1 MGADMVP
8 KYTTEPFEQVLQAHL
23 HYDDDEI
30 QSSFLDNDPLDIY
43 STTYTGTDVDSFE
56 PIYGH
61 FSSYNTL
68 IYDIEPTE
76 VSHDDH
82 FPLDSTSIFVCTQS
96 KDQPLHMAPIDG
108 KVKKTWYKNL
118 FESDP
123 TVNPDYAL
131 DAPTF
136 RTVQEI
142 YSFPPTIIQASYLG
156 PITPYTTPNPFLKLL
171 PDSLVLA
178 QTPSHFPLSILLDTG
193 CHKNLLNKTLY
204 DTHRSVFNAFTHIP
218 FYDKHTI
225 TVGNGEH
232 LTATT
237 AILLPLLIQGHTF
250 QFFTLVVEMSPQF
263 QFVLGIESLIQLE
276 STYHLA
282 MSTLSF
288 TDRTVPL
295 YPHKNIAL
303 PPKASAILHLT
314 GDIPC
319 SFTSGSAIIHI
330 FPLDVSLSYL
340 TVSTTFT
347 AQTTSFRLTNTSSQ
361 VHTFSTDR
369 PFAVL
374 DLRSIGYYSPTPASD
389 TVSLDTPSF
398 IYPTPFLSSLY
409 QPPQPS
415 LSQPPCRDT
424 KDPYPWLDLADPRR
438 FQTDRQILES
448 AIDLSQSSLTP
459 KQKIEFYDLLTEYS
473 DAFSLRDEIGLAP
486 DMQVTLE
493 LTDKSPFFIRP
504 FSVKEEMKAKIDRE
518 MNKLVILGILRKGL
532 SGYSSPA
539 MAISRKNS
547 DIPRIVADF
556 RHLNTRL
563 VQLNMTFPLV
573 KECIQTIGASQCEVM
588 SVIDLR
594 DAYHTLRLSPDSCQY
609 TGITP
614 YYGSDTY
621 LYQRLPMGLSV
632 SPAVWQTY
640 INKVLGKIPNRI
652 RYICIMDDCLV
663 HSKFADHFQDLR
675 QLFQSLR
682 DKGLKISPRKC
693 QFFRTSLIYMGFRF
707 LIHQG
712 KPSFTPM
719 KDKCDAIRN
728 LEPPKTVKDCRKF
741 CGMVNFLATFLKD
754 LQKHLIPIYNLT
766 KKGITFQWNSQCQK
780 AFDTIKLLLV
790 QPPIL
795 RMPTTQGLYRLMSD
809 TSILATGGTLYQKQ
823 QNAFYI
829 IGYNSKKLPAA
840 AARYSI
846 TELELFGLVI
856 NIHAFRQLL
865 DKVYFECFC
874 DHSAITH
881 ILTSKKRIATRRLEK
896 LIEHLLPFNFSV
908 YYLPGEKMHITDVLS
923 RLAGKDL
930 DPPDQVL
937 PISFMALRP
946 QRTRRPPQM
955 VMFTADKCKPSQL
968 PPGYKQTSLP
978 RKLPPI
984 RPTVLSP
991 SSQSSKF
998 PRKQATPGAPK
1009 PSTLPTSKQTL
1020 YPTPRHTAPPPSL
1033 PPFSPTITHHPPA
1046 IRSPQTILSPTTSSR
1061 KSLINPT
1068 LRIPQTLPPI
1078 DLPPPPQ
1085 ENMETFRPPDP
1096 SLYQKSLPILKE
1108 AKELDVF
1115 TRHIPKQEDIDRF
1128 LQVLKAKVTKTYDL
1142 PLNAQ
1147 ELLKAYPTSPAF
1159 KDIYNYITVNQVP
1172 STKRQQRMVQT
1183 NAENYIVANG
1193 LLFRLHKAVRQNS
1206 PTYQCLLVVPET
1218 FENVVFHMYHDSLLG
1233 AHLGPINTY
1242 YTIKDK
1248 YYIHNMFE
1256 KLNRYISACDDCQK
1270 QKAKKNK
1277 TRVFHPRIPLTYNPM
1292 AYLSADIKY
1301 MPKGIYGYEFLLVA
1315 VCEITGFVVAIPLVK
1330 HDAVSIAHALLDR
1343 IVLVFGPPK
1352 SLIVDEDRALSSK
1365 VMHYILDALK
1375 IQTKCISPY
1384 NHGSLKTERYIQT
1397 LNNLITRH
1405 LKDKGTEWPL
1415 YVTSTCYAM
1424 NTFVS
1429 TATGFSPYE
1438 LVFLKKPPD
1447 ILNLYFHP
1455 LDTIAK
1461 GYRDYC
1467 IKMRAKLENVS
1478 QFILELKTFQ
1488 QNQQAQ
1494 QSAQSDKVP
1503 DNLPEG
1509 RLVYLLAPSAAS
1521 LQTNTLKCRAD
1532 YVGPLVI
1539 NKMLDAT
1546 HYILNDLEGHVLCGV
1561 YHVNRLKK
1569 ASLRTPTGT
1578 VTMFSELRDSFH
1590 NATEEDP
1597 PKDPLPEIAPAAV
1610 FQSLYTLGAY
1620 GYTTRTLCD
1629 CPLPMCFCE

>member
-8 KYTTEPFEQVLQAHL
+8 KYTSEPFEQVLQAHL
-23 HYDDDEI
+23 LDDTDI
-30 QSSFLDNDPLDIY
+30 TSSFIDHDPLDIY
-43 STTYTGTDVDSFE
+43 SLSHIPQPTYDED

-61 FSSYNTL
+61 NSSFHTL
-68 IYDIEPTE
+68 LYDI
-76 VSHDDH
+76 SSIDDH
-82 FPLDSTSIFVCTQS
+82 PIPVSTFVCTQS
-96 KDQPLHMAPIDG
+96 KDQPLLMTPLQG
-108 KVKKTWYKNL
+108 KVKKTWYKHL
-118 FESDP
+118 FESDLH
-123 TVNPDYAL
+123 VDPDYAL
-131 DAPTF
+131 DTPTF
-136 RTVQEI
+136 HTVQEI
-142 YSFPPTIIQASYLG
+142 FSFPPTVIQASYLG
-156 PITPYTTPNPFLKLL
+156 TKNLHPFSGDSPFLSLSSQ
-171 PDSLVLA
+171 SLVIA
-178 QTPSHFPLSILLDTG
+178 QTPSNFSIPVLLDTG
-193 CHKNLLNKTLY
+193 CHKNLLNKALY
-204 DTHRSVFNAFTHIP
+204 DAHPVIFSRYTHIP
-218 FYDKHTI
+218 FHDKHAI
-225 TVGNGEH
+225 TVGNGDH
-232 LTATT
+232 IIATS
-237 AILLPLLIQGHTF
+237 AILLPLLIQEHIF
-250 QFFTLVVEMSPQF
+250 QFFTLIVEMDPQF
-263 QFVLGIESLIQLE
+263 HFILGIESLIQLE
-276 STYHLA
+276 STYTLA
-282 MSTLSF
+282 TTTLTF
-288 TDRTVPL
+288 PCRTVPL
-295 YPHKNIAL
+295 YPTTNISL
-303 PPKASAILHLT
+303 PPQASTVLHLS

-319 SFTSGSAIIHI
+319 TFTSGAAIIHI
-330 FPLDVSLSYL
+330 FPLDKHLSFL
-340 TVSTTFT
+340 TLSAIFT
-347 AQTTSFRLTNTSSQ
+347 AQTTSFRITNTSSTIR
-361 VHTFSTDR
+361 TFPYDT

-374 DLRSIGYYSPTPASD
+374 DLRSLGYYSPPSPID
-389 TVSLDTPSF
+389 TIVMGCRPLL
-398 IYPTPFLSSLY
+398 YPTPFMITNYTSDNITR
-409 QPPQPS
+409 PPSPLTQPS
-415 LSQPPCRDT
+415 SSDT
-424 KDPYPWLDLADPRR
+424 QDPYPWLDTADPRR

-448 AIDLSQSSLTP
+448 AIDLSQSSLTTTE
-459 KQKIEFYDLLTEYS
+459 KQQFYDLLEEFS

-493 LTDKSPFFIRP
+493 LKDTSPFFIRP
-504 FSVKEEMKAKIDRE
+504 FSVKEDMKTKIDRE
-518 MNKLVILGILRKGL
+518 MARLVTLGILRKGL

-539 MAISRKNS
+539 MAIPRKNS
-547 DIPRIVADF
+547 DIPRVVADF

-573 KECIQTIGASQCEVM
+573 KDCIQTIGASQCEVM

-594 DAYHTLRLSPDSCQY
+594 DAYHTLRLAPESRQY

-621 LYQRLPMGLSV
+621 LYYRLPMGLSV
-632 SPAVWQTY
+632 SPAIWQTY
-640 INKVLGKIPNRI
+640 INKILGKIPNRI

-663 HSKFADHFQDLR
+663 HSKNNTHFQDLR
-675 QLFQSLR
+675 ELFQSLR
-682 DKGLKISPRKC
+682 DNGLKISPRKC
-693 QFFRTSLIYMGFRF
+693 QFFRTSLVYMGFRF
-707 LIHQG
+707 LIHNG
-712 KPSFTPM
+712 RPSFTPM

-728 LEPPKTVKDCRKF
+728 LQPPKTVKDCRKF

-766 KKGITFQWNSQCQK
+766 KKTVPFVWNSQCQK
-780 AFDTIKLLLV
+780 AFDTIKLLLIK
-790 QPPIL
+790 PPIL
-795 RMPTTQGLYRLMSD
+795 RMPAPQGLFRLMSD
-809 TSILATGGTLYQKQ
+809 TSILATGGTLYQQQ

-829 IGYNSKKLPAA
+829 IGYNSKKLPSAA
-840 AARYSI
+840 SRYSI

-896 LIEHLLPFNFSV
+896 LIDHLLPFNFSV

-930 DPPDQVL
+930 DPPDQVI
-937 PISFMALRP
+937 PISFLGLRP
-946 QRTRRPPQM
+946 QRTRRPPQL
-955 VMFTADKCKPSQL
+955 VMYTADKCKPSQL
-968 PPGYKQTSLP
+968 PSGYVPSTTTRGPKAPLTTRSPAPLTN
-978 RKLPPI
+978 PI
-984 RPTVLSP
+984 
-991 SSQSSKF
+991 
-998 PRKQATPGAPK
+998 K
-1009 PSTLPTSKQTL
+1009 PSKTHRSKDDTHRLPSKTTV
-1020 YPTPRHTAPPPSL
+1020 PSRNNIPPAPRIPIPS
-1033 PPFSPTITHHPPA
+1033 IVHHPP
-1046 IRSPQTILSPTTSSR
+1046 IQTPPVISKPTTPTR
-1061 KSLINPT
+1061 KSLINT
-1068 LRIPQTLPPI
+1068 NLQVPQTLPPL

-1085 ENMETFRPPDP
+1085 ETLETFRPPDP
-1096 SLYQKSLPILKE
+1096 PLYHKPMPILRD
-1108 AKELDVF
+1108 ATELDVF

-1128 LQVLKAKVTKTYDL
+1128 LRVLKAKVTKAYDI
-1142 PLNAQ
+1142 PLQAQ

-1159 KDIYNYITVNQVP
+1159 KDVYNYITVNHLP
-1172 STKRQQRMVQT
+1172 PTKRQQRIILT

-1193 LLFRLHKAVRQNS
+1193 LLFRLHKTIRKNTS
-1206 PTYQCLLVVPET
+1206 SYQTLLVIPEA

-1256 KLNRYISACDDCQK
+1256 KLNRYISACDNCQK
-1270 QKAKKNK
+1270 QKAKRDKS
-1277 TRVFHPRIPLTYNPM
+1277 RPFHPRIPLTYNPM

-1301 MPKGIYGYEFLLVA
+1301 MPKGIYNYEFLLVT
-1315 VCEITGFVVAIPLVK
+1315 VCEITGFVVAVPLVK
-1330 HDAVSIAHALLDR
+1330 HDAISIAHALLDR

-1365 VMHYILDALK
+1365 VMHYVLDALK

-1405 LKDKGTEWPL
+1405 LKDKGAEWPL

-1429 TATGFSPYE
+1429 TSTGFSPYE

-1455 LDTIAK
+1455 LDTVAK

-1467 IKMRAKLENVS
+1467 TKMRAKLENVS
-1478 QFILELKTFQ
+1478 QFILELRTFQ

-1494 QSAQSDKVP
+1494 QTAQANKCP
-1503 DNLPEG
+1503 DPLPQG

-1546 HYILNDLEGHVLCGV
+1546 HYILNDLQGQVLCGV

-1578 VTMFSELRDSFH
+1578 VTMFSDLRDTFN
-1590 NATEEDP
+1590 NALTEDP
-1597 PKDPLPEIAPAAV
+1597 PQEPLPDIAPAAV

-1620 GYTTRTLCD
+1620 RYTTITLCD
-1629 CPLPMCFCE
+1629 CPLPICFCE